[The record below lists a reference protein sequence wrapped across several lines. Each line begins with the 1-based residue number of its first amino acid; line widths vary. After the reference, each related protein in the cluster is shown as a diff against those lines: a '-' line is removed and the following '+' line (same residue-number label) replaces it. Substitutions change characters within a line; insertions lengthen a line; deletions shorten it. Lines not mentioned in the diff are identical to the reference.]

1 MADNYLEKH
10 YADYESRKAAM
21 KRGGVAKSSR
31 TAMWQVAELVVPSV
45 DNVRMCEFY
54 ATLFCGTIIAD
65 DVVVFDNGMRLRFQS
80 ATSAPL
86 QFAIRMAS
94 RYQYEQLLRRLA
106 EQGVV
111 LEDDVVVD
119 PSGNRL
125 QIIDYR
131 LQINI

>member
-1 MADNYLEKH
+1 MLKQKMADNYLEKH

-45 DNVRMCEFY
+45 DDAQMCQFY

-65 DVVVFDNGMRLRFQS
+65 DVVEFDNGMRLHFHS
-80 ATSAPL
+80 ATGAPL

-106 EQGVV
+106 ERGIVV
-111 LEDDVVVD
+111 EDDVVVD

-125 QIIDYR
+125 QI
-131 LQINI
+131 NI

>member
-10 YADYESRKAAM
+10 YADYQARKQAYRQGGASRA
-21 KRGGVAKSSR
+21 SR

-45 DNVRMCEFY
+45 DDARMCEFY
-54 ATLFCGTIIAD
+54 ADLFCGTIIAAD
-65 DVVVFDNGMRLRFQS
+65 AVEFDNGMRLRFQS

-106 EQGVV
+106 ERGVV
-111 LEDDVVVD
+111 VEDGIVLD
-119 PSGNRL
+119 PSSNIV
-125 QIIDYR
+125 QIKF
-131 LQINI
+131 

>member
-45 DNVRMCEFY
+45 DDAQMCEFY

-65 DVVVFDNGMRLRFQS
+65 DVVEFDNGMRLRFQS

-94 RYQYEQLLRRLA
+94 RYQYEQLLKRLA
-106 EQGVV
+106 ERGIAM
-111 LEDDVVVD
+111 DDDGIVVD
-119 PSGNRL
+119 PSWNRL
-125 QIIDYR
+125 QIIDNR
-131 LQINI
+131 

>member
-10 YADYESRKAAM
+10 YADYQSRKSAM
-21 KRGGVAKSSR
+21 QAGVQRKSR
-31 TAMWQVAELVVPSV
+31 TAMWQVAELVVPST
-45 DNVRMCEFY
+45 DDARMCEFY
-54 ATLFCGTIIAD
+54 AELFCGTIVATD
-65 DVVVFDNGMRLRFQS
+65 AVEFDNGMRMRFQS
-80 ATSAPL
+80 AIDAPI

-106 EQGVV
+106 ERGIVV
-111 LEDDVVVD
+111 EDTVVFD

-131 LQINI
+131 

>member
-45 DNVRMCEFY
+45 DDAQMCEFY

-65 DVVVFDNGMRLRFQS
+65 DVVEFDNGMRLHFQP
-80 ATSAPL
+80 ATGATIT
-86 QFAIRMAS
+86 FGIRMAS
-94 RYQYEQLLRRLA
+94 RYQCEQLLKRLA
-106 EQGVV
+106 ERGIAV
-111 LEDDVVVD
+111 EDGLIVD
-119 PSGNRL
+119 PTGNRL
-125 QIIDYR
+125 QITDYR
-131 LQINI
+131 

>member
-1 MADNYLEKH
+1 MADNYLEKQ
-10 YADYESRKAAM
+10 YADYQSRKSAM
-21 KRGGVAKSSR
+21 QAGAQRKSR

-45 DNVRMCEFY
+45 DNAQMCEFY

-65 DVVVFDNGMRLRFQS
+65 DVVEFDNGMRLHFQP
-80 ATSAPL
+80 AIDAPI

-106 EQGVV
+106 ERGTVV
-111 LEDDVVVD
+111 EDGIVLD

-125 QIIDYR
+125 QIADNR
-131 LQINI
+131 